1 MSYCNPTHVSDY
13 VWNRVLNYIETIS
26 GWARLGAAGG
36 GPGRRLAARRAQ
48 RARRGRGGITWPGI

>member
-26 GWARLGAAGG
+26 GWGAPSEPPGG
-36 GPGRRLAARRAQ
+36 RPGKQAARCSSRSA
-48 RARRGRGGITWPGI
+48 GPTGTGGGIT